1 MADAV
6 TFPPIEILN
15 MNLRVDIKLCHW
27 FQKFLFSLWY
37 NHLSRFSNQGVQA
50 ERITLWA
57 FILWSSH
64 ARVTS
69 VMSVSSLSSW
79 MDAFKISWKS
89 IVMALM
95 TFRNCDR
102 KRKSW
107 MKNGIFFI
115 SFVKYKYS
123 CSCSVHEKEYTL
135 SCIIVIEML
144 CLLSH
149 QIQILLW
156 FWCSG
161 DWCTNAMINT

>member
-1 MADAV
+1 MDYK
-6 TFPPIEILN
+6 LN
-15 MNLRVDIKLCHW
+15 WLQITNRVDIKLCHW

-107 MKNGIFFI
+107 MQNGIFFI
-115 SFVKYKYS
+115 SFVDDFPKVQYKCS
-123 CSCSVHEKEYTL
+123 SSCSVHEKEYIL
-135 SCIIVIEML
+135 SV
-144 CLLSH
+144 
-149 QIQILLW
+149 
-156 FWCSG
+156 
-161 DWCTNAMINT
+161 